1 MLLDALVSYAQE
13 LQERGEIPKEGW
25 SAVKCQYALHINND
39 GALTD
44 IISLGIEET
53 VKKKTAIKYPTFNVP
68 YRAKH
73 QNGPTPF
80 LLVDNVKYLLG
91 LAGEHGPDQKSL
103 QSFSSAKKLHDTVL
117 GNVST
122 VKATAIRRFFERWAP
137 ERWGEYSCVNDKIE
151 ELLGASNLVFL
162 FDDGTFAHE
171 DPEIAEAWD
180 SYYQNVVLCP
190 EGAVRGT
197 CLITGE
203 PNVPIAKVHPAITGV
218 PGAKGTGVSLVSF
231 GTNYNVC
238 AYNYYGE
245 SQGYVAPT
253 SILAAAQY
261 GNALKY
267 LLKSPAHCKM
277 MGETYM
283 VFWASGI
290 KTKEMSKAFSMG
302 LLGRQEF
309 AFGQPEDELLYR
321 TVMDML
327 AARPSADEKADMLV
341 DLDVDFHVAWFR
353 CHSARLAL
361 VEYQHETFGEFI
373 KRLRSHLD
381 RATIISSFKDK
392 DVFRP
397 SVYDLVSSLNRSD
410 KDTGITAPDLKD
422 KLLDAILTGAMYPH
436 ELLSLVLRR
445 LRVDGAVSQSRMA
458 IIKMYLLRNSK
469 SQTNKEAATVALNPN
484 CTNQA
489 YLLGQLFWHIEAM
502 QKAAIGKVNRSVKD
516 QFFSAA
522 LYRPAAVFPSL
533 TSKANL
539 YIGKLKRKQSSAGL
553 GVYYDKIIEDIT
565 GKMDAK
571 ALPKLFTPEES
582 GLFALGYYHAKQDSF
597 KHKTTEASADNSA
610 DVE

>member
-1 MLLDALVSYAQE
+1 MLLNALVSYAQE
-13 LQERGEIPKEGW
+13 LQARGEIPKEGW
-25 SAVKCQYALHINND
+25 SAVKCQYALHINDD

-44 IISLGIEET
+44 IISLGVEEI
-53 VKKKTAIKYPTFNVP
+53 VKKKTVIKYPTFSVP
-68 YRAKH
+68 YRSKH

-80 LLVDNVKYLLG
+80 LLADNPKYLLG
-91 LAGEHGPDQKSL
+91 LADEHGPDQKAL
-103 QSFSSAKKLHDTVL
+103 QCFGSSKKLHDTVL
-117 GNVST
+117 ENVST
-122 VKATAIRRFFERWAP
+122 VKATALRRFFERWTP
-137 ERWGEYSCVNDKIE
+137 ERWGEYTCVIDKME

-171 DPEIAEAWD
+171 DPAIAAAWD

-197 CLITGE
+197 CLITGAQ
-203 PNVPIAKVHPAITGV
+203 NVPIAKVHPAITGV

-253 SILAAAQY
+253 SMLAAAQY

-290 KTKEMSKAFSMG
+290 KSEELSKAFSMG

-309 AFGQPEDELLYR
+309 AFAQPEDELLYR

-327 AARPSADEKADMLV
+327 AARPAADEKSSMMEALEA
-341 DLDVDFHVAWFR
+341 DFHVAWFR
-353 CHSARLAL
+353 CHAARLAL
-361 VEYQHETFGEFI
+361 VEYQHATFGEI
-373 KRLRSHLD
+373 MVRLRNHLD

-397 SVYDLVSSLNRSD
+397 SVYDLVNALDRSD

-422 KLLDAILTGAMYPH
+422 KLLNAILTGAMYPH

-445 LRVDGAVSQSRMA
+445 IRVDRSVSQSRMA

-469 SQTNKEAATVALNPN
+469 SQTNKEAATVALNPDS
-484 CTNQA
+484 TNQA
-489 YLLGQLFWHIEAM
+489 YLLGQLFWHFEAM

-516 QFFSAA
+516 QYFSAA
-522 LYRPAAVFPSL
+522 IFRPASVFPSL
-533 TSKANL
+533 ISKAGL
-539 YIGKLKRKQSSAGL
+539 HIGKLKRKQSTAGL
-553 GVYYDKIIEDIT
+553 GIYYEKIIEDIT
-565 GKMDAK
+565 GKMNAE
-571 ALPKLFTPEES
+571 PFPNLFTPEES
-582 GLFALGYYHAKQDSF
+582 GLFALGYYHAKQASF
-597 KHKTTEASADNSA
+597 KRKTVDGTDNGTEA
-610 DVE
+610 E